1 MVRLR
6 IVMNLLDFL
15 FWRQR
20 PVSYRRAIGRAR
32 SRETE
37 VGSQNDAYR
46 RAAAAITGEA
56 AIDFGR
62 LPEGT
67 PVSLGIDTALSSS
80 LVIGATGSGKT
91 RLVLANLLTY
101 VRRLLHIDRDSPSL
115 DIDLELADPKFETFD
130 LLAQYIAALW
140 LVADETTRE
149 RIASSVR
156 VIDWSPEAVTPFAPF
171 DNPTGEVSNA
181 YVAYLR
187 TDVSVQAGA
196 QPYSEPQRQAAFM
209 FNRLLVARR
218 FPPNYR
224 FAVRF
229 FEDEMYRR
237 TILTD
242 VADLDVRAFFG
253 DSGQSLPRQTREAL
267 LRRIQADMSFPEVR
281 LSIGIPPTD
290 IERLLPRRATPIILG
305 NYGFSMALPM
315 MKAKERASYRLIDV
329 LLDAPRRDP
338 RRRALLVIEESPMLL
353 SSQNELTQTL
363 MEASRTL
370 RSRGVGVLFAGQDF
384 TNALPSHMV
393 RALTLNT
400 SWWAIF
406 QSREEAEWLYPHVV
420 LSAGDRQRS
429 EGERHR
435 AFLRT
440 IQSLER
446 RNYYLLVKG
455 QPALPVRAPEVVD
468 PSEFAHETAEM
479 LRDVFRR
486 EIASR
491 SLLAASTA
499 AELIAKW
506 EAEVV
511 DSNSPAPAR
520 PHAVS
525 SSRKT
530 LADFIRRLDGDD
542 E

>member
-1 MVRLR
+1 
-6 IVMNLLDFL
+6 MNLLDFL

-20 PVSYRRAIGRAR
+20 PVSYRRAIARAR
-32 SRETE
+32 NRD
-37 VGSQNDAYR
+37 VVRDDQFDVYR
-46 RAAAAITGEA
+46 RAAAAIGGES
-56 AIDFGR
+56 AIDFG
-62 LPEGT
+62 LLSDGT
-67 PVSLGIDTALSSS
+67 PVSLANEAALSTALA
-80 LVIGATGSGKT
+80 IGATGSGKT
-91 RLVLANLLTY
+91 RLIVNLLLTCM
-101 VRRLLHIDRDSPSL
+101 RRMLHLDRRAPTL
-115 DIDLELADPKFETFD
+115 DLDLELIDPKFETFD

-171 DNPTGEVSNA
+171 DNPIGEVSNA

-196 QPYSEPQRQAAFM
+196 QPYTDPQRQAAFM

-229 FEDEMYRR
+229 FEEEMYRR
-237 TILTD
+237 AILTE
-242 VADLDVRAFFG
+242 VADPDVRAFFG
-253 DSGQSLPRQTREAL
+253 DSGQSFPRQTREAL

-281 LSIGIPPTD
+281 LSIGIPPAD
-290 IERLLPRRATPIILG
+290 IERLIPRRATPIILG
-305 NYGFSMALPM
+305 NYSSSMALPM

-384 TNALPSHMV
+384 ANALPSHMV
-393 RALTLNT
+393 RALTLNS

-406 QSREEAEWLYPHVV
+406 QSREEAEWLYPHAV
-420 LSAGDRQRS
+420 LSAADRQRP

-468 PSEFAHETAEM
+468 PSEFAQETAEM

-491 SLLAASTA
+491 SLLSASTA
-499 AELIAKW
+499 ADLIAKW

-511 DSNSPAPAR
+511 DSNPPTPAR
-520 PHAVS
+520 PRAVP

>member
-1 MVRLR
+1 
-6 IVMNLLDFL
+6 MNLLDFL

-20 PVSYRRAIGRAR
+20 PVSYGRAISRAR
-32 SRETE
+32 NRA
-37 VGSQNDAYR
+37 VAGDDQLDIYR
-46 RAAAAITGEA
+46 RAAAAISTGNGIA
-56 AIDFGR
+56 FGH
-62 LPEGT
+62 LSDET
-67 PVSLGIDTALSSS
+67 SVSLDTDAALSSA
-80 LVIGATGSGKT
+80 LVIGASGSGKT
-91 RLVLANLLTY
+91 RFILGLLLTCIT
-101 VRRLLHIDRDSPSL
+101 RLLRIDRDQPAL
-115 DIDLELADPKFETFD
+115 DVDLELADPKHETFD
-130 LLAQYIAALW
+130 LVAQYIAALW
-140 LVADETTRE
+140 LAADGATRE

-171 DNPTGEVSNA
+171 DNPTGDVSNA

-196 QPYSEPQRQAAFM
+196 QPYTEPQRQAAFM

-229 FEDEMYRR
+229 FEDETYRR
-237 TILTD
+237 AILAD
-242 VADLDVRAFFG
+242 VEDSDVRAFFG
-253 DSGQSLPRQTREAL
+253 DGGQSLPRQTREAL

-281 LSIGIPPTD
+281 LSVGIPPAD
-290 IERLLPRRATPIILG
+290 IDRLLPRRATPVILG
-305 NYGFSMALPM
+305 NYGFSLALPM

-329 LLDAPRRDP
+329 LLDASRHDP
-338 RRRALLVIEESPMLL
+338 RRRGLLVIEEAPMLL

-370 RSRGVGVLFAGQDF
+370 RSRGVGLLFAGQDF
-384 TNALPSHMV
+384 ANALPSQMV
-393 RALTLNT
+393 RTLMLNT
-400 SWWAIF
+400 RWWAIF
-406 QSREEAEWLYPHVV
+406 QSREEAEWLYPHAVV
-420 LSAGDRQRS
+420 SAADRQRP

-446 RNYYLLVKG
+446 RHYYLLVKG
-455 QPALPVRAPEVVD
+455 QPALAVLAPEVVD

-491 SLLAASTA
+491 SQLPASTA
-499 AELIAKW
+499 GELIARW

-511 DSNSPAPAR
+511 DSHRSTPAR
-520 PHAVS
+520 PRAVPN
-525 SSRKT
+525 RNG
-530 LADFIRRLDGDD
+530 LADFVRRLDGDD

>member
-1 MVRLR
+1 
-6 IVMNLLDFL
+6 MNLLDFL

-20 PVSYRRAIGRAR
+20 PISYRRAITRAR
-32 SRETE
+32 SRDVEAD
-37 VGSQNDAYR
+37 GQQDAFR
-46 RAAAAITGEA
+46 RAAAAIAGEA
-56 AIDFGR
+56 AVPFGD
-62 LPEGT
+62 LPDGT
-67 PVSLGIDTALSSS
+67 PVSVNIDAALSSA

-91 RLVLANLLTY
+91 RFLLGQMLSH
-101 VRRLLHIDRDSPSL
+101 VRRLLRIGHDADSPL
-115 DIDLELADPKFETFD
+115 DIDLELVDPKHETYD

-140 LVADETTRE
+140 LAADETTRE
-149 RIASSVR
+149 RIASAVR
-156 VIDWSPEAVTPFAPF
+156 VIDWSPDAVTPFAPF
-171 DNPTGEVSNA
+171 DNPTAEVSNA

-187 TDVSVQAGA
+187 TDVSVQAGPQA
-196 QPYSEPQRQAAFM
+196 YTEPQRQAAFM
-209 FNRLLVARR
+209 LNRLLVARR

-237 TILTD
+237 SILTD
-242 VADLDVRAFFG
+242 LSDADVRAFFG
-253 DSGQSLPRQTREAL
+253 DAGQSLPRQTREAL

-281 LSIGIPPTD
+281 LSIGIPPAD
-290 IERLLPRRATPIILG
+290 IERLLPRRTTPIVMG

-329 LLDAPRRDP
+329 LLDAARRDP

-370 RSRGVGVLFAGQDF
+370 RSRGVGLLFAGQDF
-384 TNALPSHMV
+384 ANALPSQMV
-393 RALTLNT
+393 RTLMLNT
-400 SWWAIF
+400 RWWAIF
-406 QSREEAEWLYPHVV
+406 QSREEAEWLYPHAVM
-420 LSAGDRQRS
+420 SAADRQRP

-435 AFLRT
+435 VFVRT

-455 QPALPVRAPEVVD
+455 QPALPVRAPEVLH

-479 LRDVFRR
+479 LREVFRR

-491 SLLAASTA
+491 SMLPAATA
-499 AELIAKW
+499 ADLIAKW

-511 DSNSPAPAR
+511 DGSGSSPAR
-520 PHAVS
+520 PRAVASKPS
-525 SSRKT
+525 SK
-530 LADFIRRLDGDD
+530 LVDFIRRLEGDD